1 MHPQA
6 HRELCPEARVLG
18 FAAKASAGSKEGC
31 SPCQRNRQG
40 MPSLQVL
47 FHPESRLAHAAR
59 AGCSRALAD
68 CAVPCV
74 SGVPCAPLPL
84 RQGAACRFR
93 ARPCARDSSLL
104 TVLRPGSRPSRCPE
118 ERRCGGR
125 RDPVATPLP
134 TPACRAK
141 NPGQPSGFGRVGR
154 FSRDGRLGLRE
165 QDHGRPSTAS
175 RLPKGAPGTA
185 PCRTHPARQG

>member
-6 HRELCPEARVLG
+6 HRELCPEAGELG

-104 TVLRPGSRPSRCPE
+104 TVLRPAPDQAAAP
-118 ERRCGGR
+118 R
-125 RDPVATPLP
+125 RDGVEADATLSPP
-134 TPACRAK
+134 HCPRRHAVRRIPASPA
-141 NPGQPSGFGRVGR
+141 
-154 FSRDGRLGLRE
+154 DLAGLAGLAVMAGW
-165 QDHGRPSTAS
+165 D
-175 RLPKGAPGTA
+175 
-185 PCRTHPARQG
+185 